1 MSYEPFL
8 VFTMEQFY
16 HACPSTYLWVTDQC
30 PEAQAPLHSRIASIL
45 AAGKQGV
52 RQSFMQNRWLASQA
66 DRPSHAKVHGK
77 QPEEQDT
84 LVDMHTTKQIPKQQV
99 YMLTLVSSSHTASA
113 SIHDKMA

>member
-1 MSYEPFL
+1 
-8 VFTMEQFY
+8 MEN
-16 HACPSTYLWVTDQC
+16 STTL
-30 PEAQAPLHSRIASIL
+30 APALTYGSLTNVPKPIL

-52 RQSFMQNRWLASQA
+52 RQSFKQNRWLASQA

-113 SIHDKMA
+113 SNHDKMA